1 MKCIFDL
8 VHDRQTHL
16 PPEIHA
22 FNQPVR
28 QLYVVYLCI
37 YNCVYTACT
46 QSQAHINIYVRVYVK
61 ERRKCQEV
69 PKNTLHLQAQTSTCL
84 I

>member
-16 PPEIHA
+16 HPEIHA
-22 FNQPVR
+22 FNQPLH
-28 QLYVVYLCI
+28 LYVVYLCI

-46 QSQAHINIYVRVYVK
+46 QSQTHINVYVRVYVK

-69 PKNTLHLQAQTSTCL
+69 SKNILHLQAQTSTCL